1 MSLFTTR
8 KVLLAVAVTLLLGA
22 CSSRD
27 NNPVAAPKSALSA
40 ALTEIDSNSNETA
53 TPADT
58 ETISANDSDAET
70 ALPAEVS
77 I

>member
-8 KVLLAVAVTLLLGA
+8 KVLLAAGVALLLGA
-22 CSSRD
+22 CNGGD
-27 NNPVAAPKSALSA
+27 NSPLAAPKSALSA
-40 ALTEIDSNSNETA
+40 AQTEIDNNSTETA

-58 ETISANDSDAET
+58 DTVSTNDGDAET